1 MRRLIYQLAI
11 DLCRVYF
18 NTSRSANHC
27 QQGSISSGTNKYQL
41 SAQTFYDS
49 PPLQNYGQIQLHG
62 SYQLLL
68 LQLISKNPL
77 QFVVVHSLVFLLDG
91 YINQTCAIV
100 PYPKGNSIKSRQS
113 CYSFLD
119 NAQDWLREFMHSSSS
134 QSLLVNALCLIYV
147 KRMAAVRTENRLRKT
162 KPSMYFCWALL
173 FCTLVILAWRRA
185 KTLGSKNWKNNAP
198 CLGDIFLLKI
208 N

>member
-1 MRRLIYQLAI
+1 MHTSRYSCLYQKKNLIKLALLKKSDQCFDKDTRVTFFLSTDSKFSSLSTFKVNQVSQDKSAEQEREKKQLAMRRLIYQLAI

-91 YINQTCAIV
+91 YIDQTCAIV
-100 PYPKGNSIKSRQS
+100 PYPKGNSNKSRQS
-113 CYSFLD
+113 CYF
-119 NAQDWLREFMHSSSS
+119 F
-134 QSLLVNALCLIYV
+134 
-147 KRMAAVRTENRLRKT
+147 
-162 KPSMYFCWALL
+162 
-173 FCTLVILAWRRA
+173 
-185 KTLGSKNWKNNAP
+185 G
-198 CLGDIFLLKI
+198 
-208 N
+208 